1 MKRSLNLVSANTNP
15 KRQKK
20 TVRTTKSK
28 RQKKTFKPVSEDE
41 SDSEDETNISLRESS
56 CSPIEEAS
64 EQLDVQDETPVMSMN
79 INQGCFGLVKFAKKN
94 TYCFILC
101 WASAYKVQS
110 Y

>member
-1 MKRSLNLVSANTNP
+1 MKRALNLVSANTNP

-79 INQGCFGLVKFAKKN
+79 INQGCFVLVKFAKK
-94 TYCFILC
+94 ILFYIMLGKC
-101 WASAYKVQS
+101 L
-110 Y
+110 

>member
-1 MKRSLNLVSANTNP
+1 MKKQEQEIKQKAKQMKRALNLVSANTNP

-56 CSPIEEAS
+56 VF
-64 EQLDVQDETPVMSMN
+64 L
-79 INQGCFGLVKFAKKN
+79 KKG
-94 TYCFILC
+94 
-101 WASAYKVQS
+101 
-110 Y
+110 